1 MLHKRPMRRQLLHN
15 SHAPQNAA
23 LVRRGSS
30 GSQDQKPDF
39 LYSAEPS
46 IPPKLPYLPRS
57 PPLLL
62 ILSDSPVVPWKA
74 IGAVFLPNGDLDSSP
89 ANQSHPPPSQTPIG
103 PPSYPK

>member
-1 MLHKRPMRRQLLHN
+1 MLHKRPMRHQLLHN
-15 SHAPQNAA
+15 SHTPQSAA
-23 LVRRGSS
+23 LVRRGSA

-39 LYSAEPS
+39 LYSAEPPM
-46 IPPKLPYLPRS
+46 PPKLPGLPQLFPIPS
-57 PPLLL
+57 
-62 ILSDSPVVPWKA
+62 ILPGSPVVPWKA